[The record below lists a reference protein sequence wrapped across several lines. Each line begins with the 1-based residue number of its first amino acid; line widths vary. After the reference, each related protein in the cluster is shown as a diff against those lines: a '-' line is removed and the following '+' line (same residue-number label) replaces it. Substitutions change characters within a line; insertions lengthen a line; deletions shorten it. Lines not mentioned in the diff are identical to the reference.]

1 MPIRIAAEDRPEIPA
16 LRKEGVQM
24 QKQTEEIQKETEK
37 ETDSGNRFS
46 AGPRKSVPG
55 ILSWPLLPAAAEKQ
69 RLPAPLWRPFR
80 KKGLQ

>member
-55 ILSWPLLPAAAEKQ
+55 ILLAA
-69 RLPAPLWRPFR
+69 PSS
-80 KKGLQ
+80 GS

>member
-55 ILSWPLLPAAAEKQ
+55 ILLAAHPAAAEKQ